1 MRHSFAPGATMRS
14 TLPMK
19 SIPFFRRIFP
29 ALMAGLL
36 LAADALPAQAQKHS
50 PLLAQSQSGLQSKAS
65 ALSFSPAERRK
76 IESVIR
82 DFILKNPEIVIEAIR
97 GLQARDKRD
106 AQARSKAN
114 LVKFRGEIFNNPAT
128 PVGGNVKG
136 DVTIV
141 EFFDYRCGFCK
152 QVFPVVMEVLN
163 ADKNIRYVYKEFP
176 ILGSESIAASKAA
189 LAAWLTDKGKY
200 EPFHRAL
207 MVTKGALPEQR
218 VMKIAA
224 KTGYDVKALKK
235 TMADPRIDE
244 MIEKNYALARALG
257 INGTPAFVIGDK
269 IVRGAIDLATFKK
282 LISQAR
288 GS

>member
-1 MRHSFAPGATMRS
+1 MRS

-19 SIPFFRRIFP
+19 SIPLFGRIFS
-29 ALMAGLL
+29 ALMTGLL
-36 LAADALPAQAQKHS
+36 LAAVAGPAQAQKHS
-50 PLLAQSQSGLQSKAS
+50 PLLAQSQSGLQSKAP
-65 ALSFSPAERRK
+65 ALLFSPAEKRSF
-76 IESVIR
+76 EDLIR
-82 DFILKNPEIVIEAIR
+82 DFILNNPEIIIKSIQS
-97 GLQARDKRD
+97 LQARDKRD

-114 LVKFRGEIFNNPAT
+114 LVKFRSELFNDPAT

-152 QVFPVVMEVLN
+152 RVFPAVMKVLN
-163 ADKNIRYVYKEFP
+163 DDKNIRYVYKEFP
-176 ILGSESIAASKAA
+176 ILGPDSVAASKAA
-189 LAAWLTDKGKY
+189 LAAWLIDKEKY
-200 EPFHRAL
+200 ESFHRAL
-207 MVTKGALPEQR
+207 MVTRGALPEKR

-235 TMADPRIDE
+235 TMADPRINE
-244 MIEKNYALARALG
+244 MIKKNFALAQALD

-269 IVRGAIDLATFKK
+269 IVRGAIDLAALKK

>member
-1 MRHSFAPGATMRS
+1 
-14 TLPMK
+14 MK
-19 SIPFFRRIFP
+19 SFPFFRRMIP

-36 LAADALPAQAQKHS
+36 LAAQALPAQAQNHS
-50 PLLAQSQSGLQSKAS
+50 PLLAQSPSDLQSKAP
-65 ALSFSPAERRK
+65 ALSLSPAEKRSF
-76 IESVIR
+76 EDLIR
-82 DFILKNPEIVIEAIR
+82 DFILKNPEIIIESIQN
-97 GLQARDKRD
+97 LQARDKRD

-114 LVKFRGEIFNNPAT
+114 LVKFRGEIFNDPAT

-152 QVFPVVMEVLN
+152 RVFPAVMKVLN
-163 ADKNIRYVYKEFP
+163 DDGNIRYVYKEFP
-176 ILGSESIAASKAA
+176 ILGADSLTASKAA

-200 EPFHRAL
+200 EPFHRAM

-224 KTGYDVKALKK
+224 QTGYDVKALKK

-244 MIEKNYALARALG
+244 MIKKNFALAEALD

-269 IVRGAIDLATFKK
+269 IVRGAIDLAALKK

>member
-1 MRHSFAPGATMRS
+1 
-14 TLPMK
+14 MK
-19 SIPFFRRIFP
+19 SIPFFSRIFP

-36 LAADALPAQAQKHS
+36 LAADAGPAQAQKHS
-50 PLLAQSQSGLQSKAS
+50 PLLAQSQSGLQSKAPG
-65 ALSFSPAERRK
+65 LSFSPTEKRSF
-76 IESVIR
+76 EDLIR
-82 DFILKNPEIVIEAIR
+82 DFILKNPEIIIESIQ
-97 GLQARDKRD
+97 GLKARDKRD

-114 LVKFRGEIFNNPAT
+114 LVKFRGELFNDPAT

-141 EFFDYRCGFCK
+141 EFFDYRCSFCK
-152 QVFPVVMEVLN
+152 RVFPALIKVLN

-176 ILGSESIAASKAA
+176 ILGAESVAASKAA

-235 TMADPRIDE
+235 TMADPRIGE
-244 MIEKNYALARALG
+244 MIKKNFALAQALD

-269 IVRGAIDLATFKK
+269 IIRGAIGLAALKK

>member
-1 MRHSFAPGATMRS
+1 
-14 TLPMK
+14 MK

>member
-1 MRHSFAPGATMRS
+1 MRS
-14 TLPMK
+14 TLLMK
-19 SIPFFRRIFP
+19 SNPFFSRIFP

-36 LAADALPAQAQKHS
+36 LAAIPGPAQAQKHS
-50 PLLAQSQSGLQSKAS
+50 PLLAQSQSGLQPKAP
-65 ALSFSPAERRK
+65 ALLFSPAEKRSF
-76 IESVIR
+76 EDLIR
-82 DFILKNPEIVIEAIR
+82 DFILNNPEVIIESIQS
-97 GLQARDKRD
+97 LQARDKRD

-114 LVKFRGEIFNNPAT
+114 LVKFHDELFNDPAT

-152 QVFPVVMEVLN
+152 RVFPAVMKVLK
-163 ADKNIRYVYKEFP
+163 ADRNIRYVYKEFP
-176 ILGSESIAASKAA
+176 ILGPQSLAASKAA

-207 MVTKGALPEQR
+207 MVTKGALPEQG

-235 TMADPRIDE
+235 TMADPRIDK
-244 MIEKNYALARALG
+244 MIEKNFALAQALD

-269 IVRGAIDLATFKK
+269 IVRGAIDRAALKK